1 VVDKSQQQELEELR
15 EQIRQLRK
23 VNADLEDEIIDLR
36 LENEDLQV
44 ENEDLYEREALVRE
58 LIEKAPDAFFAH
70 DLNGRFVFANDFS
83 CKVMGCSREEILKLS
98 VQDVECGITPEQIQM
113 HWDDVAEGKTVHT
126 EGLIKRNDDTTL
138 PMDIRIGLFEASGNQ
153 VIYGIARDI
162 TERKQFEDR
171 LRQVHKMEAV
181 GTLAGGIAHDFNNIL
196 GIILGCSELAGDP
209 LPDDHP
215 AREYLE
221 EIKLA
226 VLRAKEVIRQL
237 LSFSQASD
245 HCLEPLS
252 MVPLVKET
260 LKLMRATISANIEL
274 EADIPANCYMVKA
287 NPAQIHQVV
296 INLCANAA
304 HATRDGGSIEVRLRN
319 RVFENDNH
327 CKDALGLHGKYLQLT
342 IRDTG
347 YGMPPDITDRIFD
360 PYFTTKEEGKG
371 SGMGLAV
378 VHGIVESLD
387 GKIRVKSRHGQ
398 GTVFNI
404 FLPALD
410 RVAQVELVV
419 DHNGGAIPKGNERV
433 LVVDNEALIINGLR
447 ERLEGLGYVVDSFMA
462 PLKVLDAFKRQP
474 EKYDLLIT
482 DMAMPKMTGEML
494 ISLVKQIRADIPII
508 LCTGYSERV
517 DVTNPKAV
525 GADKIMLKPIDRREL
540 AVSVRQVLDA
550 VPKEAR

>member
-1 VVDKSQQQELEELR
+1 VGHKNQLQELEALQA
-15 EQIRQLRK
+15 QIAQLRK
-23 VNADLEDEIIDLR
+23 DKADLEDEIIDLR
-36 LENEDLQV
+36 LENEDLQL
-44 ENEDLYEREALVRE
+44 ENEDLFEREALVRE

-70 DLNGRFVFANDFS
+70 DLEGRFVFANDFS
-83 CKVMGCSREEILKLS
+83 CKAMGCSHEEILELS
-98 VQDVECGITPEQIQM
+98 VQDVESGLTPEQIQTY
-113 HWDDVAEGKTVHT
+113 WDEVVAGKTVHT
-126 EGLIKRNDDTTL
+126 EGLIKRSDGTTL
-138 PMDIRIGLFEASGNQ
+138 PMDIRIGLFDASGNQ

-162 TERKQFEDR
+162 TERNQLDER

-215 AREYLE
+215 AREYME

-226 VLRAKEVIRQL
+226 VMRAKEVIRQL

-252 MVPLVKET
+252 VGPLVKET

-274 EADIPANCYMVKA
+274 EADISADCYVVKA
-287 NPAQIHQVV
+287 NPAQIHQLM

-304 HATRDGGSIEVRLRN
+304 HATRDGGCIEVSLKN
-319 RVFENDNH
+319 RVFEDDDNRNDGS
-327 CKDALGLHGKYLQLT
+327 GLCGKYLQLA

-347 YGMPPDITDRIFD
+347 CGMPPHIIDRIFD
-360 PYFTTKEEGKG
+360 PYFTTKEVGKG
-371 SGMGLAV
+371 CGMGLAV
-378 VHGIVESLD
+378 VHGIVESL
-387 GKIRVKSRHGQ
+387 GGEIGVESQPGQ
-398 GTVFNI
+398 GAVFNI
-404 FLPALD
+404 FLPALEEM
-410 RVAQVELVV
+410 AQTELGG
-419 DHNGGAIPKGNERV
+419 DGGAGSLPKGHERV
-433 LVVDNEALIINGLR
+433 LVVDDEVLIIDVLR
-447 ERLEGLGYVVDSFMA
+447 ERLEGLGYVVDGFAA
-462 PLKVLDAFKRQP
+462 PLKVLDAFQRRP

-494 ISLVKQIRADIPII
+494 IAMVKQIRSDIPVI

-517 DVTNPKAV
+517 DATNPEAV
-525 GADKIMLKPIDRREL
+525 GADKILLKPIDRQEL

-550 VPKEAR
+550 VR